1 MVNVGFITI
10 GESPR
15 EDITGEVR
23 PIIGYDIGIIECGA
37 LDGLSREEVASL
49 APKPGDYVL
58 VTRLR
63 DGTQVKL
70 SRDLIINRMQQC
82 INKIEDKVNIVAL
95 LCTGDFPELKSR
107 KILIEPSKLVMNIV
121 RSISNVNRLGVI
133 VHDPDQ
139 VDLEVNRWSKVVNE
153 VDVVAVSAYIGS
165 MDDFIKAA
173 SRLRNADL
181 IVLDSLGYTMG
192 MRRVVQEVT
201 KKPVI
206 LPRTALARVIRELIG
221 KD

>member
-23 PIIGYDIGIIECGA
+23 PIIGYDVGIIECGA

-70 SRDLIINRMQQC
+70 SRDLIVNRMQQC
-82 INKIEDKVNIVAL
+82 INKVEDKVDIVAL

-165 MDDFIKAA
+165 MDDFIRAA
-173 SRLRNADL
+173 GRLRNADL

-206 LPRTALARVIRELIG
+206 LPRTVLARVIRELIG